1 MGLLKKIEEF
11 NILTGSSSIF
21 ISSGY
26 NAFKTKV
33 ISYAHKKSKMED
45 LMPQIQDIVYPPIL
59 EIYDDN
65 VERVSVL
72 RSSKCHEFKSVGCA
86 CNLVI
91 DKKAVP
97 RYASDLILTASIA
110 RGDTILFGKKPLVSS
125 DSFTRE

>member
-1 MGLLKKIEEF
+1 
-11 NILTGSSSIF
+11 
-21 ISSGY
+21 
-26 NAFKTKV
+26 
-33 ISYAHKKSKMED
+33 MED

-59 EIYDDN
+59 EIYDDI

-86 CNLVI
+86 CTLVI
-91 DKKAVP
+91 DKKTVQ

-110 RGDTILFGKKPLVSS
+110 RGDTILFGKKLLVSS